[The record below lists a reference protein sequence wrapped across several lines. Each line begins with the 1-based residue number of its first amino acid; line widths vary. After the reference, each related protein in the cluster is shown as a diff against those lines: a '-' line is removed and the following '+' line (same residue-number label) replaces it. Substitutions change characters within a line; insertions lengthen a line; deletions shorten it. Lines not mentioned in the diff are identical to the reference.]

1 MRQGTTVFT
10 LLMLF
15 VLNSIPAWTYPTGI
29 TGVTRKTG
37 GSGCAGCHNGSSID
51 GVGTISGPTTL
62 KVGQTGT
69 YKLTIGSGT
78 LIGCDI
84 AASSGTLA
92 KVSTALQLLSGE
104 LTHSQ
109 KMNGTSVQFTWTPS
123 VEGAQVL
130 YATGAR
136 TSKSGGWGHANDFS
150 VTVTPSGLAG
160 IDDDATPVVFSLD
173 QNFPNPFNPS
183 TTIRFT
189 IPQSAEVS
197 LTVMN
202 LIGEKIATLVSGRLD
217 RGTHAVRWNV
227 SGIPSGMYFYRLEAR
242 QGTEA
247 GGQAS
252 VETRKLVLL
261 K

>member
-1 MRQGTTVFT
+1 MRRRNTVFT
-10 LLMLF
+10 LLMLLVF
-15 VLNSIPAWTYPTGI
+15 CTLAAWTYPSGI
-29 TGVTRKTG
+29 TGVTRRTG

-51 GVGTISGPTTL
+51 GVVTISGPTTL

-69 YKLTIGSGT
+69 YTLTISSGT

-84 AASSGTLA
+84 SASSGTLA
-92 KVSTALQLLSGE
+92 KVSSALQLMNGE

-109 KMNGTSVQFTWTPS
+109 KMTGTSVQFTWIPT
-123 VEGAQVL
+123 VTGAHVL

-136 TSKSGGWGHANDFS
+136 TSKSGGWGHANDYS
-150 VTVTPSGLAG
+150 VTVTPAGLAG
-160 IDDDATPVVFSLD
+160 IDQEETPAVFSLG

-183 TTIRFT
+183 TTIGFT
-189 IPQSAEVS
+189 IPQSSEVS
-197 LTVMN
+197 LTVMS
-202 LIGEKIATLVSGRLD
+202 LIGEKVATLVSGRMD
-217 RGTHAVRWNV
+217 RGTHAIRWNA
-227 SGIPSGMYFYRLEAR
+227 SGVPSGMYFYRLEAR

-247 GGQAS
+247 GGQAF